1 MRFQR
6 QIKCP
11 PINRELGRNVA
22 GRIGCGSLS
31 CQGCHRSGNGQGKK
45 ILKGQRKVG
54 EFYFES
60 GKFTSLS

>member
-45 ILKGQRKVG
+45 FLKVKEKSENFILSQGN
-54 EFYFES
+54 
-60 GKFTSLS
+60 LHL